1 MKSQVI
7 ALPGG
12 VMPAAI
18 RYAPLQ
24 SAVGDEVDFH
34 FKDLEVYAGDEPPP
48 GYSVEQEVTAL
59 GRFADAL
66 QLRRFHL
73 VGYSGGGFVSL
84 AFAGTYPERLL
95 SLAVFEPARVPGP
108 LGPEEAALDRKLRQ
122 ALAGAEG
129 PEFMRAFTS
138 LQVRPG
144 VELPPP
150 AGPPPP
156 WMGKRPLGLA
166 AMLRAFGEY
175 RFDRNQLRG
184 CHAPVFYGYGDLTSE
199 MVEFQAAVLGGLL
212 SDVHIMRFAGIH
224 HFVPP
229 EQIYTPEHIEALR
242 QLWARGE
249 RRAQADAARTAGRTS
264 A

>member
-12 VMPAAI
+12 VMPAAV
-18 RYAPLQ
+18 RYAHLQ
-24 SAVGDEVDFH
+24 SSLGDEVEFH

-108 LGPEEAALDRKLRQ
+108 LGPEEAVLDRRLRQ

-129 PEFMRAFTS
+129 QEFMRAFTT

-166 AMLRAFGEY
+166 AMLRAFGEF
-175 RFDRNQLRG
+175 RFDRHQLRG
-184 CHAPVFYGYGDLTSE
+184 CHAPVFSGYGDLTNE

-212 SDVHIMRFAGIH
+212 PDVHVMRFAGIH

-229 EQIYTPEHIEALR
+229 EQIYTPDHVEALR

-249 RRAQADAARTAGRTS
+249 SRAQADAATTAGRTS

>member
-12 VMPAAI
+12 VMPAAV

-24 SAVGDEVDFH
+24 SALGGEIDFH

-48 GYSVEQEVTAL
+48 GYSVEQEVIAL
-59 GRFADAL
+59 AGFADAL
-66 QLRRFHL
+66 QLRHFHL

-84 AFAGTYPERLL
+84 AFAGTYPERLR

-138 LQVRPG
+138 LQVREG

-166 AMLRAFGEY
+166 AMLRAFGKY
-175 RFDRNQLRG
+175 RFDRNQLRR
-184 CHAPVFYGYGDLTSE
+184 CHMPVFYGYGDLTSE
-199 MVEFQAAVLGGLL
+199 MVEFQAAILGGLL
-212 SDVHIMRFAGIH
+212 PDVHVMRFAGIH

-229 EQIYTPEHIEALR
+229 EQIYTPDHIEALR

-249 RRAQADAARTAGRTS
+249 PEERAERPTPRS
-264 A
+264 ASLR